1 MKKADLH
8 IHSTGSDGRHSV
20 DYLLE
25 TYSKCGFDVVAITD
39 HYAITMAD
47 DNILKL
53 KEQTY
58 NMKIIVGMEYVA
70 RINNE
75 PMHLLC
81 YFNSN
86 ADLSQELVDYM
97 NMQREFITEVN
108 KNFKEYMSTQGV
120 ILPDID
126 YSLINDTSYEP
137 ILTQAVQRCGKTI
150 KQVRDDM
157 FYVIKE
163 MKFRSPYQ
171 LNAKGIIEA
180 VHKSNGLI
188 VVAHPFEYKLNSV
201 LKAIELGVDGIEAIY
216 SSYSKKERESIMR
229 LCNQHNLL
237 WTAGSDFHFDS
248 RIDNPRHGNIGDVAL
263 EGKALKRFMDK
274 LVQNTYIEN

>member
-1 MKKADLH
+1 MRKADLH
-8 IHSTGSDGRHSV
+8 IHSTGSDGRHTV

-39 HYAITMAD
+39 HYAITMVND
-47 DNILKL
+47 DVIRL
-53 KEQTY
+53 KEETY

-70 RINNE
+70 RINHE
-75 PMHLLC
+75 PIHLLC

-86 ADLSQELVDYM
+86 ADLCQELIDYM
-97 NMQREFITEVN
+97 SMQREFVAQAN
-108 KNFKEYMSTQGV
+108 KHFKEYMATQGI
-120 ILPDID
+120 ILPDIN
-126 YSLINDTSYEP
+126 YSLIDETSYEP
-137 ILTQAVQRCGKTI
+137 ILNQAVKRCGKTI
-150 KQVRDDM
+150 RQVRDDM
-157 FYVIKE
+157 FNVIKE

-171 LNAKGIIEA
+171 LDARGIIDA

-216 SSYSKKERESIMR
+216 SSYSKKERDSIIR
-229 LCNQHNLL
+229 LCKQHNLI

-248 RIDNPRHGNIGDVAL
+248 RIDNPRHGDIGSVAL
-263 EGKALKRFMDK
+263 EGKALRRFMDK
-274 LVQNTYIEN
+274 LSKKK

>member
-1 MKKADLH
+1 MRKADLH
-8 IHSTGSDGRHSV
+8 IHSTGSDGRHTV

-39 HYAITMAD
+39 HYSITMVND
-47 DNILKL
+47 DVIRL
-53 KEQTY
+53 KEETY

-70 RINNE
+70 RINHE
-75 PMHLLC
+75 PIHLLC

-86 ADLSQELVDYM
+86 ADLCQELIDYM
-97 NMQREFITEVN
+97 SMQREFVAQAN
-108 KNFKEYMSTQGV
+108 KHFKEYMATQGI
-120 ILPDID
+120 ILPDIN
-126 YSLINDTSYEP
+126 YSLIDETSYEP
-137 ILTQAVQRCGKTI
+137 ILNQAVKRCGKTI
-150 KQVRDDM
+150 RQVRDDM
-157 FYVIKE
+157 FNVIKE

-171 LNAKGIIEA
+171 LDARGIIDA

-216 SSYSKKERESIMR
+216 SSYSKKERDSIIR
-229 LCNQHNLL
+229 LCKQHNLI

-248 RIDNPRHGNIGDVAL
+248 RIDNPRHGDIGSVAL
-263 EGKALKRFMDK
+263 EGKALRRFMDK
-274 LVQNTYIEN
+274 LSKKK